1 MKRKA
6 AVAGSF
12 YPENPEQLKK
22 QVELF
27 LNEAPKL
34 EELGHIRA
42 LIVPH
47 AGYVYSGSVAAFGYK
62 QLCGKSY
69 DTIFLIGASHKASFK
84 GAATTSCSAFETPM
98 VDVIVNQNIINDLTN
113 ASSIIFCDDEVHQG
127 EHTLEV
133 QLPFIQQA
141 FDGFKG
147 IVPLIIGND
156 ERELQKLARLLK
168 PYWVPSNLFI
178 ISTDF
183 AHYPPSVIA
192 EKEDKN
198 TADAICTNSYH
209 HLLNYLEQQRKT
221 GADNLLTG
229 LCGWSAVLTL
239 LAITEGLSVK
249 YHQLAYEHSG
259 MKLYKDSSRVVGYH
273 AIAVCDEK
281 EKEKI
286 SRHEST
292 YLLGV
297 ARDAILNH
305 FGLPGDVTDKVQP
318 VDTQSAGVFVSVYVN
333 DELRGCIG
341 RFSHAPL
348 EELIREQAVNAA
360 FFDSRFEALTLDEL
374 TDLTIEISVL
384 TPMRLIGDIQ
394 EIEMGRHGIYIKKGG
409 AHGTFLPQVGA
420 RNNWTVEE
428 YLSRCARDKAH
439 IGWDGWC
446 EAEVYTYEAIIISDK
461 DD

>member
-12 YPENPEQLKK
+12 YPENPNQLKK
-22 QVELF
+22 QVEFF
-27 LNEAPKL
+27 LDDAPL
-34 EELGHIRA
+34 HGELVDIRA
-42 LIVPH
+42 VIVPH
-47 AGYVYSGSVAAFGYK
+47 AGYVYSGSVAAASYK
-62 QLCGKSY
+62 QLQGKSY

-84 GAATTSCSAFETPM
+84 GAATTSFSAFETPIG
-98 VDVIVNQNIINDLTN
+98 DVTVNQDIINELTS
-113 ASSIIFCDDEVHQG
+113 ASSIVFCDDEVHNG

-133 QLPFIQQA
+133 QLPFIQQTLG
-141 FDGFKG
+141 GFKG
-147 IVPLIIGND
+147 IVPIIIGND
-156 ERELQKLARLLK
+156 EKELQRLARLLK
-168 PYWVPSNLFI
+168 PYWEPSNLFI

-183 AHYPPSVIA
+183 AHYPPSIVA
-192 EKEDKN
+192 EEEDKN

-259 MKLYKDSSRVVGYH
+259 MKLYKDNSRVVGYH
-273 AIAVCDEK
+273 AIAVCNEK

-286 SRHEST
+286 SHRESM

-297 ARDAILNH
+297 ARDAIINH
-305 FGLPGDVTDKVQP
+305 LGLPGAAVDAVQP
-318 VDTQSAGVFVSVYVN
+318 IECQSAGVFVSVYVN

-341 RFSHAPL
+341 RFSNAPL

-360 FFDSRFEALTLDEL
+360 FFDSRFEALTMDEL
-374 TDLTIEISVL
+374 ADLTIEISVL
-384 TPMRLIGDIQ
+384 TPMRLIADIQ
-394 EIEMGRHGIYIKKGG
+394 DIEMGRHGIYIKKGG

-428 YLSRCARDKAH
+428 YLGRCARDKAL